1 MYRQVHRPYN
11 KGVSKEEYS
20 IMNQGKLFE
29 QILNPANRPNPYPL
43 YSQLRAT
50 PVCKQEDGTYVVST
64 YREIEA
70 LLYDPRISS
79 DERKSTRGAGELAAR
94 QASQE
99 PGSIQ
104 AFLFL
109 DPPDHNHLRRV
120 VMHQFSPERVE
131 GMRDRVIQI
140 VDELLDAQRNRS
152 QLDIVDDFAHPLPV
166 RVICEML
173 GIPIEDRARLEV
185 WIPALVRRL
194 EPAQRVGETQVEQ
207 AAQAAMQMRDYLR
220 GLIAIR
226 HDRSHDDL
234 ISALVATSHDD
245 AEQMNE
251 QELLSSVGLLLGAGF
266 ETTVNL
272 ITNSM
277 LTLLR
282 HPDVLAR
289 LRRDH
294 DVVIR
299 TLEEVQRYDPPVQFR
314 TRTTLTDI
322 NIAGVT
328 IPKGATVV
336 LLFGSGNRDPAR
348 FPDPDRFDPDRTDN
362 EHFGFGRGI
371 HYCVGA
377 PLARM
382 ETHIA
387 LNALVRRLVN
397 PRLVTDPPPYRE
409 LASLRGPRHLAVTF
423 DDLVD

>member
-1 MYRQVHRPYN
+1 M
-11 KGVSKEEYS
+11 S
-20 IMNQGKLFE
+20 QGKLFE
-29 QILNPANRPNPYPL
+29 QILNPANRHNPYPL
-43 YSQLRAT
+43 YAQLRAT
-50 PVCKQEDGTYVVST
+50 PILQQEDGTYVVST

-94 QASQE
+94 EASQE

-109 DPPDHNHLRRV
+109 DPPDHNRLRRV
-120 VMHQFSPERVE
+120 VMHQFTPERVE
-131 GMRDRVIQI
+131 GMHDRVIQI

-166 RVICEML
+166 RAISEML

-185 WIPALVRRL
+185 WIPALVRIL
-194 EPAQRVGETQVEQ
+194 EPAQRMGETQVEQ
-207 AAQAAMQMRDYLR
+207 AAQAAMQMRDYVR

-226 HDRSHDDL
+226 HDRPGDDL
-234 ISALVATSHDD
+234 ISALVATSHED

-272 ITNSM
+272 IANSM

-282 HPDVLAR
+282 HPDVLVR
-289 LRRDH
+289 LRRDP
-294 DVVIR
+294 DMVIR
-299 TLEEVQRYDPPVQFR
+299 TVEEVQRYDPPVQFR
-314 TRTTLTDI
+314 IRTTLSDI

-336 LLFGSGNRDPAR
+336 LLFGSGIRDPAR

-382 ETHIA
+382 EAHIA

-409 LASLRGPRHLAVTF
+409 LATLRGPQHLPVAF
-423 DDLVD
+423 DDLRD

>member
-1 MYRQVHRPYN
+1 VYRQVHRPYN

-29 QILNPANRPNPYPL
+29 QILNPANRHNPYPL
-43 YSQLRAT
+43 YTKLRETPISQ
-50 PVCKQEDGTYVVST
+50 QEDGTYVVST

-99 PGSIQ
+99 AGSIQ

-226 HDRSHDDL
+226 HDRPHDDL

-294 DVVIR
+294 DMVIR

-314 TRTTLTDI
+314 TRTTLIDI

-336 LLFGSGNRDPAR
+336 LLFGSGIRDAAR

-409 LASLRGPRHLAVTF
+409 LASLRGPQHLAVTF

>member
-1 MYRQVHRPYN
+1 M
-11 KGVSKEEYS
+11 S
-20 IMNQGKLFE
+20 QGKLFE
-29 QILNPANRPNPYPL
+29 QILNPANRHNPYPL
-43 YSQLRAT
+43 YAQLRET
-50 PVCKQEDGTYVVST
+50 PILQQEDGTYVVST

-94 QASQE
+94 EASQE

-109 DPPDHNHLRRV
+109 DPPDHNRLRRV
-120 VMHQFSPERVE
+120 VMHQFTPERVE
-131 GMRDRVIQI
+131 GMHDRVIQI

-166 RVICEML
+166 RAISEML

-185 WIPALVRRL
+185 WIPALVRIL
-194 EPAQRVGETQVEQ
+194 EPAQRVGETKVEQ
-207 AAQAAMQMRDYLR
+207 AAQAAMQMRDYVR
-220 GLIAIR
+220 GLIATR
-226 HDRSHDDL
+226 RDRPRDDL

-272 ITNSM
+272 IANSM

-282 HPDVLAR
+282 HPDVLVR
-289 LRRDH
+289 LRRDP
-294 DVVIR
+294 DMVIR
-299 TLEEVQRYDPPVQFR
+299 TVEEVQRYDPPVQFR
-314 TRTTLTDI
+314 IRTTLSDM

-336 LLFGSGNRDPAR
+336 LLFGSGIRDPAR
-348 FPDPDRFDPDRTDN
+348 FPYPDRFDPDRTDN

-382 ETHIA
+382 EAHIA

-409 LASLRGPRHLAVTF
+409 LASLRGPQHLAVTF
-423 DDLVD
+423 DGLVD

>member
-1 MYRQVHRPYN
+1 ME
-11 KGVSKEEYS
+11 GYS

-29 QILNPANRPNPYPL
+29 QILKPANRHNPYPL
-43 YSQLRAT
+43 YAQLRES
-50 PVCKQEDGTYVVST
+50 PISQQEDGTYVVST

-94 QASQE
+94 QASRE
-99 PGSIQ
+99 PGSVQ
-104 AFLFL
+104 SFLFL
-109 DPPDHNHLRRV
+109 DPPDHNRLRRV

-131 GMRDRVIQI
+131 RMRDRVIQI
-140 VDELLDAQRNRS
+140 VDELLDAQRNRN

-166 RVICEML
+166 RVISEML

-207 AAQAAMQMRDYLR
+207 AAQAAMQMRDFLR
-220 GLIAIR
+220 GLIATR
-226 HDRSHDDL
+226 HDRPGDDL
-234 ISALVATSHDD
+234 ISALVTTCQDD

-251 QELLSSVGLLLGAGF
+251 QEILSTVGLLLGAGF

-272 ITNSM
+272 IANSM

-282 HPDVLAR
+282 HPDVLVR
-289 LRRDH
+289 LSRDH
-294 DVVIR
+294 GMVIR
-299 TLEEVQRYDPPVQFR
+299 TVEEVQRYDPPVQFR

-322 NIAGVT
+322 NVAGVT

-336 LLFGSGNRDPAR
+336 LLLASGSRDPAR

-362 EHFGFGRGI
+362 GHFGFGRGI

-382 ETHIA
+382 EAHIA

-409 LASLRGPRHLAVTF
+409 LASLRGPQHLAVTF
-423 DDLVD
+423 DHLGD